1 MTLTDR
7 PAQILRIKVAM
18 PEQVPGR
25 LMEVMSSSTSAMSA
39 RMA

>member
-1 MTLTDR
+1 MLTDK

-25 LMEVMSSSTSAMSA
+25 LREVISSSTSAMSA
-39 RMA
+39 RIA